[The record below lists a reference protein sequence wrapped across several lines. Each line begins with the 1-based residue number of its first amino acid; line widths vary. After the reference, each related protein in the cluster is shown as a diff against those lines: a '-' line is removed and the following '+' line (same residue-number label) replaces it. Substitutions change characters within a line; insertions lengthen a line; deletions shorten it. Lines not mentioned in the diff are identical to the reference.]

1 MHLKKLEMRN
11 RFIDNLCKYADNDES
26 IILIVGDLGFNVV
39 EKFQKKYPK
48 QFINAGICEQSM
60 ASMAAG
66 MAKEGFK
73 VFIYSIANFPTFR
86 CAEQIRNDIC
96 YHNLDVTIVTVGGG
110 LSYGSLGYSHHAI
123 QDYGLM
129 RLFPEISIISPGD
142 PNEVDLSFEFI
153 MRDTSPKYLR
163 LRKTGEP
170 IFNKNEKLE
179 LPGFW
184 NRVKEGRDNKAL
196 LSTGYGLK
204 LAFDLVKTNKFQNY
218 SIFSCPIWGN
228 KYKKFQFKQILKHD
242 KIITIEDHL
251 LSGGFGSWIR
261 ESIINKKNNIN
272 LGHAFIDDDIIGKV
286 GSEEYLLKYMT
297 IDE

>member
-1 MHLKKLEMRN
+1 MRN

-26 IILIVGDLGFNVV
+26 IVLIVGDLGFNVV

-153 MRDTSPKYLR
+153 MSDTSPKYLR

-184 NRVKEGRDNKAL
+184 NRVKEGRDNKAF

-218 SIFSCPIWGN
+218 NIFSCPIWGN
-228 KYKKFQFKQILKHD
+228 KYKKIQFKQILKYD

-261 ESIINKKNNIN
+261 ESIINKKNNMN
-272 LGHAFIDDDIIGKV
+272 VGHAFIDDSIIGKV

-297 IDE
+297 INE

>member
-1 MHLKKLEMRN
+1 MRN
-11 RFIDNLCKYADNDES
+11 RFIDNLCKYAETDES

-39 EKFQKKYPK
+39 EKFQNKFPR

-73 VFIYSIANFPTFR
+73 VFIYSIANFSTFR
-86 CAEQIRNDIC
+86 CSEQIRNDIC
-96 YHNLDVTIVTVGGG
+96 YHNLDVTIVSVGGG

-142 PNEVDLSFEFI
+142 PNEVDLSFDFI
-153 MRDTSPKYLR
+153 MKDTSPKYLR

-170 IFNKNEKLE
+170 NFNQNKKLE
-179 LPGFW
+179 PPGFW
-184 NRVKEGRDNKAL
+184 NCVREGSSKNVL

-204 LAFDLVKTNKFQNY
+204 LAFDLLNSNKYKNY
-218 SIFSCPIWGN
+218 NILSCPIWGN
-228 KYKKFQFKQILKHD
+228 KYKEFQQQQLSKHN

-251 LSGGFGSWIR
+251 LSGGFGSWMR
-261 ESIINKKNNIN
+261 ESITIKETNMI
-272 LGHAFIDDDIIGKV
+272 LGNAFINDNIIGKV
-286 GSEEYLLKYMT
+286 GTEEYLLKFIT
-297 IDE
+297 INE